1 MGAVRPG
8 SFDQVVSRF
17 CEAIILPELLPTALH
32 ELAIG
37 CGAEGAAIHL
47 SNGLQTLGTAAS
59 GGLGELHSGFVKK
72 WRAPELNSHRARGL
86 ELIFRGWQGALTEQD
101 CFTPQELLRD
111 PFHQELF
118 VPSGFSSFAGIIL
131 AKEPSASLST
141 SIIRSVTQGPYTPP
155 EIVSINALA
164 SQLRAIGN
172 LAIRMGF
179 SSAKRIADTFAAAG
193 EPIALIGNDGC
204 VLHLS
209 PSFERLTRS
218 GSLSVKGRRLGSWHA
233 DANRKLAAAIERA
246 VKYHGKFQTT
256 DTTVALPRRN
266 GRRPLVASIVPVVG
280 AAHDI
285 LHLVAA
291 LVSIT
296 DLEIEPVGPP
306 LRMMQELFGLSLAE
320 AGLAHAIAVGKTLP
334 EIAASGDISRETL
347 RSRLKSIFDKTG
359 TARQADLAMLLA
371 KLPKGGHRNEAP
383 SE

>member
-32 ELAIG
+32 ELALG

-47 SNGLQTLGTAAS
+47 SDGLHTLGTAAS
-59 GGLGELHSGFVKK
+59 AGLGELHSGFVNK

-101 CFTPQELLRD
+101 CFAPQELLRD

-118 VPSGFSSFAGIIL
+118 VSSGFSSFAGIVL
-131 AKEPSASLST
+131 AKEPGASLST
-141 SIIRSVTQGPYTPP
+141 SIIRRVTQEPYTPS
-155 EIVSINALA
+155 EIVAINALA
-164 SQLRAIGN
+164 TQLRAIGN
-172 LAIRMGF
+172 LAIRMGI
-179 SSAKRIADTFAAAG
+179 SSAKRMADTFAAAG

-233 DANRKLAAAIERA
+233 DAHRKLAAAIERA
-246 VKYHGKFQTT
+246 VKYHGKPKTT
-256 DTTVALPRRN
+256 DAAVALPRRD
-266 GRRPLVASIVPVVG
+266 GGRPLVASIVPVVG

-296 DLEIEPVGPP
+296 DLEFEPAGPS

-334 EIAASGDISRETL
+334 EIAVSGISRETL

-359 TARQADLAMLLA
+359 TARQADLATLLA
-371 KLPKGGHRNEAP
+371 KLPKGGHRNVPP